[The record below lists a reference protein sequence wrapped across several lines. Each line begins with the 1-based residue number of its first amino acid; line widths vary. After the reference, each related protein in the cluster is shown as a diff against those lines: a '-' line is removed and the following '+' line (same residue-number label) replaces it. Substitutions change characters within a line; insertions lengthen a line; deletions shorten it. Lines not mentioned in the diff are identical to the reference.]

1 MEQTTIWEAGP
12 GEISSEMSIKIHEI
26 TDSSVVDKYCPVQ
39 DFRLRKAM
47 KDKDHVYGYN
57 NAVMYQS
64 KIQSAMRD
72 LLDKTLRKDTV
83 AFFPFYFSREAV
95 GRDYEDKHRNE
106 FRTFLSCLRSKERD
120 IPRIVCIKDNN
131 CAGRDKWGRGRY
143 GTQGIQEETLKV
155 KDHKR
160 AVEVFRVWLGEHP
173 EVKNIV
179 FSSISSAKYMFPW
192 ANIKGSM
199 RENRYKVIEVYSRP
213 EAMITSSERK
223 IYRIIFAP
231 SGLHYLKYKDGVF
244 NTAADIFSIIMHP
257 GKKPVME
264 SRIVKDLEALKKVI
278 GYIKENNHGKFS
290 FDTETTGLNP
300 VFNGQAV
307 ISATVSI
314 GRISWGFLVDHPRY
328 PKYRDEGL
336 KMLKYIADLEDVTI
350 IMQNAKF
357 DSKWFKQMIGYFP
370 KAKCIKDTMLQDHWL
385 NETLGSV
392 AGKLNMGRGYAMDTQ
407 IPRYLRIPTHK
418 HMLDEALSKARRR
431 NPYKFPSGKKDL
443 ANITLEDIRKIIN
456 NICSDS
462 WMEPGSGQYVELS
475 LRMLMR
481 YMNLDGAYT
490 YFINEIQEQQIAAQ
504 TGENYPKVLADLQHR
519 LILSVADM
527 ELNGAPVNYD
537 ALMDKIRIC
546 MQMASD
552 FGDKVREATGD
563 GFSLNS
569 GKQLVAYLKKYEGV
583 TSEDLVAD
591 ISFYG
596 DDDGP
601 EDDASGEEKDVP
613 SAILKELASRITW
626 MTDYMYYRKVTKVL
640 NTYLLPFIFHS
651 YKGRLYYS
659 INITGTATGRLSSDE
674 PNIQNIPK
682 AMKLGKKFRMGV
694 KEVIEAEKGR
704 LFADLDLSSAE
715 VKVLTAVCPDE
726 KLISV
731 LKQGLD
737 PHSYTASFCTDAA
750 YEEIKAAHV
759 RSDEEGAVLT
769 EREKQ
774 LCGDRG
780 NAKRVTFGS
789 IYRSGAAGLAKQ
801 LSIKLDTSRPNPV
814 TGKPWTRLEKM
825 TEIQKRG
832 EDEAKRLLNKL
843 FNEIYPEL
851 PNTFESADTEVFNR
865 HYSNSIFGRRRRFLG
880 TDIPV
885 ISYLLKKVGLYSEKG
900 KSYFTIEDC
909 KKMIGDKK
917 PFRQGLNH
925 KVQSPTSDYMCYYIC
940 YIRENLPVILK
951 PVIHFTVH
959 DSVLFSFEAV
969 PEYRSLITEV
979 CDKGMEEYLMSLS
992 DKLPVVIGYGMN
1004 LSSRYCEIK

>member
-1 MEQTTIWEAGP
+1 MEQTTIWELGQ
-12 GEISSEMSIKIHEI
+12 GEISSDMSIKVHEI
-26 TDSSVVDKYCPVQ
+26 TEKSLMSVYCPVQ

-47 KDKDHVYGYN
+47 RDKDHIHGYRNAEVYQG
-57 NAVMYQS
+57 
-64 KIQSAMRD
+64 KITGIMQD
-72 LLDKTLRKDTV
+72 LLEKTLRKDTV
-83 AFFPFYFSREAV
+83 IFFPFYFTKEAV

-106 FRTFLSCLRSKERD
+106 FRTFLSCIRSKERD
-120 IPRIVCIKDNN
+120 IPRILCIKDTVN
-131 CAGRDKWGRGRY
+131 AGRDKWGKGRY
-143 GTQGIQEETLKV
+143 GTQVVKEEDMKV

-160 AVEVFRVWLGEHP
+160 SAEAFRLWLSEHP
-173 EVKNIV
+173 EVTNII
-179 FSSISSAKYMFPW
+179 FTEFATAKALFPW
-192 ANIKGSM
+192 AGITGSM
-199 RENRYKVIEVYSRP
+199 LENRYKVFEIPERP
-213 EAMITSSERK
+213 DAMVKTSDRK
-223 IYRIIFAP
+223 MYRVIFAP
-231 SGLHYLKYKDGVF
+231 SGLHYMKYKDGAY
-244 NTAADIFSIIMHP
+244 NTAADIISIAMYP

-264 SRIVKDLEALKKVI
+264 SRIVKNLEELKKVI
-278 GYIKENNHGKFS
+278 EYIKENNNGKFS
-290 FDTETTGLNP
+290 FDTETTGINP
-300 VFNGQAV
+300 VFMGQAV

-328 PKYRDEGL
+328 PQYREEGL
-336 KMLKYIADLEDVTI
+336 KMLRYIADLEDVTL

-357 DSKWFKQMIGYFP
+357 DSKWFKQIIGYFP

-418 HMLDEALSKARRR
+418 HMLDSALKNAPRR
-431 NPYKFPSGKKDL
+431 NPYKFPSGKAAL
-443 ANITLEDIRKIIN
+443 AKITLADIRKIIE
-456 NICSDS
+456 NICSDT
-462 WMEPGSGQYVELS
+462 WMEPDSGQYSELS
-475 LRMLMR
+475 LHMLMR
-481 YMNLDGAYT
+481 YMNLDGSYT

-504 TGENYPKVLADLQHR
+504 TGDDYPKVLSDLQHR

-537 ALMDKIRIC
+537 AILDKVRVC
-546 MQMASD
+546 MQMASE

-583 TSEDLVAD
+583 TSDDLVAD
-591 ISFYG
+591 ISVYG

-601 EDDASGEEKDVP
+601 EGDSTEEEKDVP
-613 SAILKELASRITW
+613 SVVLKELASRITW

-651 YKGRLYYS
+651 YKGKMYYS

-682 AMKLGKKFRMGV
+682 VMKLGKKFKMGV
-694 KEVIEAEKGR
+694 KEVIECPEGR

-737 PHSYTASFCTDAA
+737 PHSYTASFCTDAT
-750 YEEIKAAHV
+750 YEEIKAAHA

-769 EREKQ
+769 EREIQ
-774 LCGDRG
+774 LCGDRS

-801 LSIKLDTSRPNPV
+801 LSIKLDTTYPNPV
-814 TGKPWTRLEKM
+814 TGKPWKRLEKM

-832 EDEAKRLLNKL
+832 EAEATRLLDKL

-885 ISYLLKKVGLYSEKG
+885 ISYLLKKAGLYSEKG

-940 YIRENLPVILK
+940 YIRENLPVVLK
-951 PVIHFTVH
+951 PVMHFTVH
-959 DSVLFSFEAV
+959 DSVLFSFDAV
-969 PEYRSLITEV
+969 PEYRSIISSV
-979 CDKGMEEYLMSLS
+979 CDKGMNEYLMSLS